1 MKKLKTALVLSGGGA
16 RGSYQIGVWKALKRI
31 RVKPDIVVGT
41 SVGAI
46 NGAMIALGKF
56 SDAADFW
63 LSAETD
69 EIFGVSSKPD
79 ISFKSPVEIH
89 GHSEFLGMPMED
101 AFGYAKDILMSGGA
115 DSSHLFDLLKK
126 HIDES
131 KLRRSRTDYGL
142 VTVSLT
148 DLKSHYLFTDD
159 IPVGELH
166 DFMLAS
172 ASCFPAAK
180 YHQIHQTKYI
190 DGGYADN
197 MPVEMALKK
206 GAGRIIAVDL
216 NAVGKINKTSLKKAE
231 KNAEE
236 FVLIRSTADLG
247 NFLFFD
253 PKTAARNIKLGFLD
267 AMKAFGRYE
276 GKYLT
281 FRKGSFGESKIKE
294 ADTAGRI
301 FELDPSI
308 LYSRKTFDR
317 DIKKKLFPA
326 PALSDELKNISDIK
340 KALTALLDHTGPAGL
355 TIIIA
360 EDIIRKGDESY
371 FLKNP
376 VSKLLRDQIM
386 AANYIAG
393 SGMLVPSG
401 PVFEHFPRGSFV

>member
-16 RGSYQIGVWKALKRI
+16 RGSYQIGVWKALKKIRI
-31 RVKPDIVVGT
+31 KPDIVVGT

-46 NGAMIALGKF
+46 NGAMIVLGKF

-69 EIFGVSSKPD
+69 EIFAVSSKND
-79 ISFKSPVEIH
+79 ISFKTPVKIRVT
-89 GHSEFLGMPMED
+89 SQFFGMPMED
-101 AFGYAKDILMSGGA
+101 AFGYAKDILINGGA
-115 DSSHLFDLLKK
+115 DSSRLFDLLKK
-126 HIDES
+126 HIDET
-131 KLRRSRTDYGL
+131 KLRRSLTDYGL

-166 DFMLAS
+166 DFILAS

-180 YHQIHQTKYI
+180 YHEINITKYI

-197 MPVEMALKK
+197 MPVEMALEK
-206 GAGRIIAVDL
+206 GAERIIAVDL
-216 NAVGKINKTSLKKAE
+216 NAVGKISKTSLKKAE
-231 KNAEE
+231 ENAEE
-236 FVLIRSTADLG
+236 FILISSTADLG
-247 NFLFFD
+247 NFLVFD
-253 PKTAARNIKLGFLD
+253 PKTAARNMKLGFLD

-281 FRKGSFGESKIKE
+281 FRKKSFGEVKVKE

-301 FELDPSI
+301 FGLDPSI
-308 LYSRKTFDR
+308 LYSRKSFEKSL
-317 DIKKKLFPA
+317 KKKLFPA
-326 PALSDELKNISDIK
+326 PDLPDDIKKISDIK
-340 KALTALLDHTGPAGL
+340 KALAALLDHAGPAGL
-355 TIIIA
+355 TVIIA
-360 EDIIRKGDESY
+360 EDIMRKGDESY
-371 FLKNP
+371 FLKTP
-376 VSKLLRDQIM
+376 VSKLFKDQII

-401 PVFEHFPRGSFV
+401 PVFEHFPGGSFV